1 MSEQSAQ
8 MFPELAPDVLVRRVR
23 GFVLPNER
31 IVIVAR
37 HHLAMIIQP
46 IVIFVVVVL
55 ASLGVDVFSSPGS
68 GGLRAVFWGLALI
81 AFLYMSWFLTHWL
94 DSFFIVTNK
103 RVVHTGGVINRKV
116 TTLPLGKVNDF
127 TYDQDALGRIFGYG
141 QFNME
146 SAGNHPLGKI
156 VYIARPLRTYLEI
169 SNLLFGP
176 GDTSPKGP
184 QQVVVTGI
192 KLPDD
197 SGNVTEVI
205 LEGGQ
210 SRKLW
215 RFGR

>member
-8 MFPELAPDVLVRRVR
+8 MFPELAPEILVRRVQR
-23 GFVLPNER
+23 FVLPNER

-46 IVIFVVVVL
+46 IVICVAAVL
-55 ASLGVDVFSSPGS
+55 VAIGVDVFSAPEST
-68 GGLRAVFWGLALI
+68 GLRAVFWVAALA
-81 AFLYMSWFLTHWL
+81 AFLYMSWYLAHWL
-94 DSFFIVTNK
+94 GDFFIVTHK
-103 RVVHTGGVINRKV
+103 RVLHTTGLVKKTINI
-116 TTLPLGKVNDF
+116 LPLGKVNDF
-127 TYDQDALGRIFGYG
+127 TYDQNALGRIFGYG
-141 QFNME
+141 RFNME

-156 VYIARPLRTYLEI
+156 TYIARPLRTYLEI

-197 SGNVTEVI
+197 AGSVTEVI

-210 SRKLW
+210 PRRLW